1 MTTPFQTDIG
11 SGTLSFECGKLAQ
24 KANGSVL
31 VRHHDNVLLVTAT
44 TAAPREGIDFFPL
57 TVDVEERLYAR
68 GKIPGSFPKR
78 EGRPST
84 HSILIA
90 RLTDRPIRPLF
101 PKDFKNEVQ
110 LIVTPL
116 SVDTINPYDVTTIIG
131 ASTALTISDIPFE
144 GPISATRI
152 GFLDGEF
159 LVNPTYEE
167 LDRSLLD
174 LIVAGSRSG
183 VIMMEAGASEVSEDI
198 VLQAIEY
205 AQEVNLHGIELQEQ
219 LAEEYGKPPMV
230 YVPRGYSAELTE
242 KVAEEV
248 AVPLSEALGLP
259 AEESGQK
266 VAEIEGGITEK
277 FSEDYQPQEIAAALD
292 EAMEVAFKQRVLDL
306 GERPDGR
313 ALNEI
318 RPLSSEVSL
327 LPRTHGTGLFTRGE
341 TQVLGVC
348 TLGSVGDAQKLD
360 NLTPDETKRFMLHYN
375 FPPFS
380 VGEARPVRGPG
391 RREIGHGALAER
403 ALSSVIPG
411 EEVFPY
417 TIRVVGECLSS
428 NGSTSMG
435 TVCASTLALMDAG
448 VPIKAPVA
456 GISIGLV
463 TGDGGRYVTLTDI
476 QGTEDH
482 LGDMDFKVAGTSDGI
497 TAIQL
502 DIKVKSIGYDVI
514 SDALRQAKE
523 ARGVIL
529 ENIQETLPAYR
540 AEMSRYAPRME
551 SIRIAVD
558 KIGTVIGPGGKTI
571 RGIVDATGA
580 TVDIQDDGTIIIGSS
595 EGSASAKAIQM
606 IKDLTREIEI
616 GEIYTGKV
624 VRTTDFGAFIEL
636 LPGKDGMVHIS
647 ELANYRVPSVED
659 EVKVG
664 DDVTVMVI
672 EVDSTGRVR
681 LSRRALLSDG
691 DSSEDPLE
699 AARSRQRAG
708 RSGAGQRRDSG
719 NRGGPR
725 GGGDRDGGDR
735 GGPRG
740 GGDRDGGDRGGP
752 RGGGDRD
759 GGDRGGFRG
768 GRNRGDDR
776 SSGFRSDR
784 GGPRDGGDRGGYRG
798 GRDRDG
804 GGDRGP
810 RDGGDRGGFRG
821 GRDRDGGGDRG
832 GYRGGGGGR
841 DGGGDRGGYR
851 GGGGSRGRSEGRGYR
866 D

>member
-44 TAAPREGIDFFPL
+44 SSSPREGIDFFPL

-68 GKIPGSFPKR
+68 GKIPGSFHKR

-84 HSILIA
+84 PSILIA

-116 SVDTINPYDVTTIIG
+116 SVDTINPYDVTTIVG
-131 ASTALTISDIPFE
+131 ASAALTISDIPFE

-152 GFLDGEF
+152 GYLDGEF
-159 LVNPTYEE
+159 VVNPTYEE
-167 LDRSLLD
+167 INRSLLD
-174 LIVAGSRSG
+174 LVVAGSRSG
-183 VIMMEAGASEVSEDI
+183 VIMMEAGASEVSESV

-205 AQEVNLHGIELQEQ
+205 AQEINLEGIELQEQ
-219 LAEEYGKPPMV
+219 LAEEYGKPSMV
-230 YVPRGYSAELTE
+230 YVPRGYSEELTE
-242 KVAEEV
+242 KVV
-248 AVPLSEALGLP
+248 GEAADQLNEAFSLP
-259 AEESGQK
+259 AEESGEK
-266 VAEIEGGITEK
+266 VSEIESGITEK
-277 FSEDYQPQEIAAALD
+277 YDEEYQPQEIAAALD
-292 EAMEVAFKQRVLDL
+292 EAMEVAFKQRVLDH

-341 TQVLGVC
+341 TQVLGIC

-360 NLTPDETKRFMLHYN
+360 NLTPEETKRFMLHYN

-380 VGEARPVRGPG
+380 TGEARPIRSTG

-411 EEVFPY
+411 EEEFPY

-463 TGDGGRYVTLTDI
+463 TGEGGRYVTLTDI
-476 QGTEDH
+476 QGKEDH
-482 LGDMDFKVAGTSDGI
+482 LGDMDFKVAGTSEGI

-502 DIKVKSIGYDVI
+502 DIKVKSIGFDVV

-523 ARGVIL
+523 ARDVIL
-529 ENIQETLPAYR
+529 ENIQETIPAHR
-540 AEMSRYAPRME
+540 TELSQYAPRME
-551 SIRIAVD
+551 SIQIAVD

-571 RGIVDATGA
+571 RGIVEETGA

-595 EGSASAKAIQM
+595 EGSASDKAIQM
-606 IKDLTREIEI
+606 IRDLTREIEI

-664 DDVTVMVI
+664 DEVTVMVI

-691 DSSEDPLE
+691 DGDEDPLE
-699 AARSRQRAG
+699 AARRRQRAG
-708 RSGAGQRRDSG
+708 RGGGGRRNGPD
-719 NRGGPR
+719 RGR
-725 GGGDRDGGDR
+725 GRGGDRD
-735 GGPRG
+735 
-740 GGDRDGGDRGGP
+740 
-752 RGGGDRD
+752 
-759 GGDRGGFRG
+759 GDRGGFRG

-776 SSGFRSDR
+776 GGYRGGRDRDR
-784 GGPRDGGDRGGYRG
+784 GGYRGGRDRDRDRDGGDRGGYRG
-798 GRDRDG
+798 G
-804 GGDRGP
+804 
-810 RDGGDRGGFRG
+810 G
-821 GRDRDGGGDRG
+821 GRG
-832 GYRGGGGGR
+832 
-841 DGGGDRGGYR
+841 
-851 GGGGSRGRSEGRGYR
+851 RGRSEGRGYR

>member
-44 TAAPREGIDFFPL
+44 SSSPREGIDFFPL

-68 GKIPGSFPKR
+68 GKIPGSFHKR

-84 HSILIA
+84 PSILIA

-110 LIVTPL
+110 IIVTPL
-116 SVDTINPYDVTTIIG
+116 SVDTINPYDVTTIVG

-152 GFLDGEF
+152 GYLDGE
-159 LVNPTYEE
+159 LVVNPTYEE
-167 LDRSLLD
+167 INRSLLD
-174 LIVAGSRSG
+174 LVVAGSRSG
-183 VIMMEAGASEVSEDI
+183 VIMMEAGASEVSEAI

-205 AQEVNLHGIELQEQ
+205 AQEINLQGIELQEQ
-219 LAEEYGKPPMV
+219 LAEEYGKPSME
-230 YVPRGYSAELTE
+230 YVPRGYSEELTE
-242 KVAEEV
+242 KVVGEV
-248 AVPLSEALGLP
+248 VEPLNEAFGLP
-259 AEESGQK
+259 DEESSEK
-266 VAEIEGGITEK
+266 VSEIESGITEK
-277 FSEDYQPQEIAAALD
+277 YDEDFQPQEIAAALD
-292 EAMEVAFKQRVLDL
+292 EAMEVAFKQRVLDH

-313 ALNEI
+313 SLNEI

-341 TQVLGVC
+341 TQVLGIC
-348 TLGSVGDAQKLD
+348 TLGSVGDVQKLD
-360 NLTPDETKRFMLHYN
+360 NLTPEETKRFMLHYN

-380 VGEARPVRGPG
+380 TGEARPIRSTG

-411 EEVFPY
+411 EEEFPY

-463 TGDGGRYVTLTDI
+463 TGEGGRYVTLTDI
-476 QGTEDH
+476 QGKEDH
-482 LGDMDFKVAGTSDGI
+482 LGDMDFKVAGTSEGI

-502 DIKVKSIGYDVI
+502 DIKVKSIGFDVV

-523 ARGVIL
+523 ARDVIL
-529 ENIQETLPAYR
+529 ENIQETIPAYR
-540 AEMSRYAPRME
+540 TELSQYAPRME
-551 SIRIAVD
+551 SIQIAVD

-571 RGIVDATGA
+571 RGIVEETGA

-595 EGSASAKAIQM
+595 EGSASDKAIQM
-606 IKDLTREIEI
+606 IRDLTREIEI

-664 DDVTVMVI
+664 DEVTVMVI

-691 DSSEDPLE
+691 DGDEDPLE
-699 AARSRQRAG
+699 AARRRQRAG
-708 RSGAGQRRDSG
+708 RGGGGRRNGPD
-719 NRGGPR
+719 RGR
-725 GGGDRDGGDR
+725 GRGGDRD
-735 GGPRG
+735 
-740 GGDRDGGDRGGP
+740 
-752 RGGGDRD
+752 
-759 GGDRGGFRG
+759 GDRGGFRG

-776 SSGFRSDR
+776 GGYRGGRDRDR
-784 GGPRDGGDRGGYRG
+784 GGYRGGRDRDRDRDGGDRGGYRG
-798 GRDRDG
+798 G
-804 GGDRGP
+804 
-810 RDGGDRGGFRG
+810 G
-821 GRDRDGGGDRG
+821 GRG
-832 GYRGGGGGR
+832 
-841 DGGGDRGGYR
+841 
-851 GGGGSRGRSEGRGYR
+851 RGRSEGRGYR

>member
-159 LVNPTYEE
+159 VVNPTYEE
-167 LDRSLLD
+167 LERGLLD

-205 AQEVNLHGIELQEQ
+205 AQEVNIQGIELQEQ

-248 AVPLSEALGLP
+248 SVPLSEALGLP
-259 AEESGQK
+259 AEESGEK
-266 VAEIEGGITEK
+266 VAEIEGGVTEK
-277 FSEDYQPQEIAAALD
+277 FSDDYQPQEIAAALD

-380 VGEARPVRGPG
+380 VGEARPLRGPG

-476 QGTEDH
+476 QGKEDH

-691 DSSEDPLE
+691 DSGEDPLE

-708 RSGAGQRRDSG
+708 RSGAGQRRDGG
-719 NRGGPR
+719 N
-725 GGGDRDGGDR
+725 
-735 GGPRG
+735 
-740 GGDRDGGDRGGP
+740 RGGP

-768 GRNRGDDR
+768 GGDRDGGNRGGPRDGGGRGGFRGGGDRNRGDDR
-776 SSGFRSDR
+776 SSGFRS
-784 GGPRDGGDRGGYRG
+784 DRGGYRG

-804 GGDRGP
+804 GGDRGG
-810 RDGGDRGGFRG
+810 DGGGGRGGYRG

-832 GYRGGGGGR
+832 GYRGGGRGG

-851 GGGGSRGRSEGRGYR
+851 GGGGGRGRSEGRGYR

>member
-44 TAAPREGIDFFPL
+44 SSSPREGIDFFPL

-68 GKIPGSFPKR
+68 GKIPGSFHKR

-84 HSILIA
+84 PSILIA

-110 LIVTPL
+110 IIVTPL
-116 SVDTINPYDVTTIIG
+116 SVDTINPYDVTTIVG

-152 GFLDGEF
+152 GYLDGEF
-159 LVNPTYEE
+159 VVNPTYEE
-167 LDRSLLD
+167 INRSLLD
-174 LIVAGSRSG
+174 LVVAGSRSG
-183 VIMMEAGASEVSEDI
+183 VIMMEAGASEVSEAV

-205 AQEVNLHGIELQEQ
+205 AQEINLQGIELQEQ
-219 LAEEYGKPPMV
+219 LAEEYGKPSME
-230 YVPRGYSAELTE
+230 YVPRGYSEDLTD
-242 KVAEEV
+242 KVVGEV
-248 AVPLSEALGLP
+248 VEPLNEAFGLP
-259 AEESGQK
+259 AEESGEK
-266 VAEIEGGITEK
+266 VSEIESGIAEK
-277 FSEDYQPQEIAAALD
+277 YAEEYQPQEIAAALD
-292 EAMEVAFKQRVLDL
+292 EAMEVAFKQRVLDH

-341 TQVLGVC
+341 TQVLGIC
-348 TLGSVGDAQKLD
+348 TLGSVGDVQKLD
-360 NLTPDETKRFMLHYN
+360 NLTPEETKRFMLHYN

-380 VGEARPVRGPG
+380 TGEARPIRSTG

-411 EEVFPY
+411 EEEFPY

-463 TGDGGRYVTLTDI
+463 TGEGGRYVTLTDI
-476 QGTEDH
+476 QGKEDH
-482 LGDMDFKVAGTSDGI
+482 LGDMDFKVAGTSEGI

-502 DIKVKSIGYDVI
+502 DIKVKSIGFDVV

-523 ARGVIL
+523 ARDVIL
-529 ENIQETLPAYR
+529 ENIQETIPAYR
-540 AEMSRYAPRME
+540 TELSQYAPRME
-551 SIRIAVD
+551 SIQIAVD

-571 RGIVDATGA
+571 RGIVEETGA

-595 EGSASAKAIQM
+595 EGSASDKAIQM
-606 IKDLTREIEI
+606 IRDLTREIEI

-664 DDVTVMVI
+664 DEVTVMVI

-681 LSRRALLSDG
+681 LSRRALLGDG
-691 DSSEDPLE
+691 DEDPLE
-699 AARSRQRAG
+699 AARARQRAG
-708 RSGAGQRRDSG
+708 RGGGRRNGPD
-719 NRGGPR
+719 RGR
-725 GGGDRDGGDR
+725 GRGGDRD
-735 GGPRG
+735 
-740 GGDRDGGDRGGP
+740 
-752 RGGGDRD
+752 
-759 GGDRGGFRG
+759 GDRGGFRG

-776 SSGFRSDR
+776 GGYRGGRNRGDDR
-784 GGPRDGGDRGGYRG
+784 GGYRGGRDRDRDGGDRGGYRG
-798 GRDRDG
+798 G
-804 GGDRGP
+804 
-810 RDGGDRGGFRG
+810 G
-821 GRDRDGGGDRG
+821 GRG
-832 GYRGGGGGR
+832 
-841 DGGGDRGGYR
+841 
-851 GGGGSRGRSEGRGYR
+851 RGRSEGRGEGRGYR

>member
-24 KANGSVL
+24 QANGSVL

-44 TAAPREGIDFFPL
+44 TSTPREGIDFFPL

-110 LIVTPL
+110 IITTPL

-131 ASTALTISDIPFE
+131 ASAALTISDIPFE

-152 GFLDGEF
+152 GYLDGEF
-159 LVNPTYEE
+159 VVNPTYEE

-174 LIVAGSRSG
+174 LLVAGSRSG
-183 VIMMEAGASEVSEDI
+183 VIMMEAGASEVSEAI

-205 AQEVNLHGIELQEQ
+205 AQEVNLYGIELQEE
-219 LAEEYGKPPMV
+219 LAETYGKPSMA
-230 YVPRGYSAELTE
+230 YVPRGYSVELTE
-242 KVAEEV
+242 KVVEES
-248 AVPLSEALGLP
+248 ASALNEALGLP
-259 AEESGQK
+259 PDESGEK
-266 VAEIEGGITEK
+266 VAEIENGVVEK
-277 FSEDYQPQEIAAALD
+277 YGEESEPQEIASALD

-318 RPLSSEVSL
+318 RPISSEVGL

-360 NLTPDETKRFMLHYN
+360 NLTPEESKRFMLHYN

-380 VGEARPVRGPG
+380 TGEARPVRGPG

-403 ALSSVIPG
+403 ALFSVIPG
-411 EEVFPY
+411 EEEFPY

-463 TGDGGRYVTLTDI
+463 TGEGGRYVTLTDI
-476 QGTEDH
+476 QGKEDH
-482 LGDMDFKVAGTSDGI
+482 LGDMDFKVAGTSEGI

-514 SDALRQAKE
+514 HDALRQAKE

-529 ENIQETLPAYR
+529 ENIGETIPSYR
-540 AEMSRYAPRME
+540 TELSQYAPRME
-551 SIRIAVD
+551 TIQIAVD

-571 RGIVDATGA
+571 RGIVDETGA
-580 TVDIQDDGTIIIGSS
+580 TVDIQDDGTIIIGAS
-595 EGSASAKAIQM
+595 EGSASDRAIQM
-606 IKDLTREIEI
+606 IRDLTREVEI

-624 VRTTDFGAFIEL
+624 VRTTDFGAFVEL

-659 EVKVG
+659 EVNVG
-664 DDVTVMVI
+664 DEITVMVI

-691 DSSEDPLE
+691 DEEDPLE
-699 AARSRQRAG
+699 AARRRQRAG
-708 RSGAGQRRDSG
+708 RGGG
-719 NRGGPR
+719 RGRNGPDRGPR
-725 GGGDRDGGDR
+725 NRDRDG
-735 GGPRG
+735 
-740 GGDRDGGDRGGP
+740 
-752 RGGGDRD
+752 
-759 GGDRGGFRG
+759 
-768 GRNRGDDR
+768 DR
-776 SSGFRSDR
+776 S
-784 GGPRDGGDRGGYRG
+784 GYRG
-798 GRDRDG
+798 GRGRDG
-804 GGDRGP
+804 DRS
-810 RDGGDRGGFRG
+810 
-821 GRDRDGGGDRG
+821 
-832 GYRGGGGGR
+832 GYRGGGGRGR
-841 DGGGDRGGYR
+841 DRDRDRDRPGSR
-851 GGGGSRGRSEGRGYR
+851 GGGRRFR

>member
-1 MTTPFQTDIG
+1 MTTPFQIDIG

-44 TAAPREGIDFFPL
+44 SAAPREGIDFFPL

-110 LIVTPL
+110 IIVTPL
-116 SVDTINPYDVTTIIG
+116 SVDLVNPYDTTTIIG
-131 ASTALTISDIPFE
+131 ASAALTVSDIPFE

-152 GFLDGEF
+152 GYLDGEF
-159 LVNPTYEE
+159 VVNPTYEE

-174 LIVAGSRSG
+174 LVVAGSRSG
-183 VIMMEAGASEVSEDI
+183 VIMMEAGASEVSEAI

-205 AQEVNLHGIELQEQ
+205 AQEMNLHGIELQEQ
-219 LAEEYGKPPMV
+219 IAEEYGKPPMV

-248 AVPLSEALGLP
+248 SAPLAEALALP
-259 AEESGQK
+259 GEESNEK
-266 VAEIEGGITEK
+266 VAKIESGIAEK
-277 FSEDYQPQEIAAALD
+277 FGEDYQPQEIAVALD
-292 EAMEVAFKQRVLDL
+292 EAMEAAFKQRVLDL
-306 GERPDGR
+306 SERPDGR

-318 RPLSSEVSL
+318 RPLSSEVGL
-327 LPRTHGTGLFTRGE
+327 LPRTHGSGLFTRGE
-341 TQVLGVC
+341 TQVLGIC
-348 TLGSVGDAQKLD
+348 TLGSVGDVQKLD
-360 NLTPDETKRFMLHYN
+360 NLTPEETKRFMLHYN

-380 VGEARPVRGPG
+380 TGEARPLRGTG

-403 ALSSVIPG
+403 ALSSVVPG

-417 TIRVVGECLSS
+417 TIRVVSECLSS

-463 TGDGGRYVTLTDI
+463 TGEGGRYVTLTDI
-476 QGTEDH
+476 QGKEDH
-482 LGDMDFKVAGTSDGI
+482 LGDMDFKVAGTSEGI

-514 SDALRQAKE
+514 HDALRQAKE

-529 ENIQETLPAYR
+529 ENLQETIPAYR
-540 AEMSRYAPRME
+540 TEMSQYAPRME
-551 SIRIAVD
+551 SIQIAVD

-571 RGIVDATGA
+571 RGIVDETGA

-606 IKDLTREIEI
+606 IKDLTREVEI
-616 GEIYTGKV
+616 GEIFTGKV

-691 DSSEDPLE
+691 DDDGDPLE
-699 AARSRQRAG
+699 AARARQRAG
-708 RSGAGQRRDSG
+708 RSGGGQRRD
-719 NRGGPR
+719 GGGGGYR
-725 GGGDRDGGDR
+725 GGG
-735 GGPRG
+735 
-740 GGDRDGGDRGGP
+740 
-752 RGGGDRD
+752 
-759 GGDRGGFRG
+759 G
-768 GRNRGDDR
+768 GRD
-776 SSGFRSDR
+776 
-784 GGPRDGGDRGGYRG
+784 RDGGDRGGYRG
-798 GRDRDG
+798 GGGGRGRGDDRSGFRGDRDRDS
-804 GGDRGP
+804 
-810 RDGGDRGGFRG
+810 GDRGGYGGG
-821 GRDRDGGGDRG
+821 GRGRDGGDRG

-841 DGGGDRGGYR
+841 DRDGGERGGYR
-851 GGGGSRGRSEGRGYR
+851 GGGGGRDRDGGERGGYRGGGGGRGRGGRSEGRSEGRGYR